1 MGWATLGGAFM
12 RKLLLV
18 GMGSLFCATSFAA
31 TFNATLDRD
40 SITVGETATLTLKV
54 EGGEPQAMPGPP
66 GIPNL
71 DIAGQGT
78 SRNISII
85 NGQSSSSVSQNFLI
99 TPRQPGEYLIPPLI
113 AVVDGQR
120 LQSSELK
127 LKVLL
132 SDPSAPPAEFA
143 DKLAF
148 LWLILPKTEVFIGEP
163 LVVELRLYLRGDV
176 QNISDAQILPL
187 GGGAFTACKLV

>member
-1 MGWATLGGAFM
+1 MKRFPEILIDWKSALRHCGRTLIIALAFATAGFAPSN
-12 RKLLLV
+12 LV
-18 GMGSLFCATSFAA
+18 AA
-31 TFNATLDRD
+31 TFTATLDRE

-71 DIAGQGT
+71 EFAGQGT
-78 SRNISII
+78 SRNISIV
-85 NGQSSSSVSQNFLI
+85 NGQTSSSVSQNYII

-127 LKVLL
+127 LKV
-132 SDPSAPPAEFA
+132 S
-143 DKLAF
+143 
-148 LWLILPKTEVFIGEP
+148 
-163 LVVELRLYLRGDV
+163 
-176 QNISDAQILPL
+176 
-187 GGGAFTACKLV
+187 